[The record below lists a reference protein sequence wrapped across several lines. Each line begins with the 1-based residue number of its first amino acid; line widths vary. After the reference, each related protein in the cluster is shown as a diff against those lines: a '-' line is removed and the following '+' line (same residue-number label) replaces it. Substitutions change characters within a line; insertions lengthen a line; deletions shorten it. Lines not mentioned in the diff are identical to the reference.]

1 MYPFV
6 VALYC
11 FLSTSLFAQQPVD
24 STRLRTEKMNKIF
37 EEEIIPYLESRD
49 SVPDWAGFGKHL
61 ISLYGDTGEEVLFMS
76 QTIYSMQRD
85 DWANF
90 STVIIPYAKKYG
102 SNIPARQRHS
112 FSEYISRNARLLY
125 QSGHKEEGIRWQILA
140 LPLAADTAHAGML
153 DTIEKMK
160 RGD

>member
-6 VALYC
+6 VTLYC
-11 FLSTSLFAQQPVD
+11 LLSTSLFAQQPAD

-37 EEEIIPYLESRD
+37 GEEVIPYLESRD
-49 SVPDWAGFGKHL
+49 SVPDWTSFGKHL
-61 ISLYGDTGEEVLFMS
+61 ISLYGDTGEEVLLMS

-90 STVIIPYAKKYG
+90 STAIIPYAKKYG
-102 SNIPARQRHS
+102 NNIPARQRHA
-112 FSEYISRNARLLY
+112 FSQYMSRNAQLLY
-125 QSGHKEEGIRWQILA
+125 QSGRQEEGIRWQILA
-140 LPLAADTAHAGML
+140 LPLAEDTEHAGML

-160 RGD
+160 KGE